1 MKDRV
6 NKKRLEKFTTTS
18 NKILQDSR
26 LSYDAIGVFMYLWSM
41 PDDWQVMVK
50 QVMKHNN
57 STEYSVRKALRE
69 LRDCGYMKWKRTQGY
84 FEYDICEDGTFH
96 CGDIQYNEGHYSDSQ
111 HNDIYIQNN
120 NINKTITETNTASGF
135 SSSQSS
141 YSEMPNNSTFKE
153 NLNVQQ
159 DYILNTSK
167 KKMAEK
173 NTDFE
178 EFWKEFCNICKA
190 KGSTAGEKKPAEIE
204 YQKAVK
210 IAGHQ
215 GIMRTLEV
223 FKAYILLAFEN
234 NKHACRWLKNIH
246 WPDFEEAINNYKQQA
261 EVLKAEAKKQ
271 GKPLLVAQKTP
282 EKQQGEVK
290 MKEDAQKKREGVIR
304 HLNGEEMQFMKHTKE
319 VLKTYFDVR
328 YHGNWIDDFVFS
340 CRNKIAYF
348 GFTEQKY
355 IETLSDVQRWQ
366 GFTRC
371 VMREVATFEG
381 LNAKRIEL
389 KLID

>member
-6 NKKRLEKFTTTS
+6 NKKHTQNFTTTS

-159 DYILNTSK
+159 DYILNSP
-167 KKMAEK
+167 EK
-173 NTDFE
+173 ENFE
-178 EFWKEFCNICKA
+178 EFWNLYEQPKKVIDWNKPNIA
-190 KGSTAGEKKPAEIE
+190 R
-204 YQKAVK
+204 QKAFS
-210 IAGHQ
+210 
-215 GIMRTLEV
+215 R
-223 FKAYILLAFEN
+223 FKARLKETTFEELMQSVNDYLEYKQIETSGTPKMGVDVFLGGKCFEN
-234 NKHACRWLKNIH
+234 YRAK
-246 WPDFEEAINNYKQQA
+246 INDIC
-261 EVLKAEAKKQ
+261 KKQ
-271 GKPLLVAQKTP
+271 GKPLPIQQKSP

-381 LNAKRIEL
+381 LNAERIEL